1 MDNGQT
7 IVEKI
12 FSEKSG
18 RMAFAGDTVIANVD
32 KIMSHDATTSLAIKS
47 FNELKGFK
55 IRAEKVVFVFDHVVP
70 AASVQAAN
78 MQKEIMGFAE
88 KHAILDIFYGK
99 GICHHLLID
108 EGIALPNTLIAGAD
122 SHTCTFGAVSSLGI
136 GMGSTDIAV
145 SWATGKN
152 WFMVPETIKAEMNGK
167 VGKDIV
173 SKDIALEIIRIL
185 GANGAAYKSVEYSGN
200 AVADMAISDRITI
213 ANMSVECGAK
223 IGLFPS
229 DSITKKFFEEKGKNV
244 GEMKADENAKY
255 ESLFEINLNELERLV
270 ACPHEPKNVK
280 AVSEAKGIKLD
291 QIVIGTCTNGR
302 LEDLELA
309 AKILKGKSVHKNAR
323 LIVVPSTVQE
333 YQKAMGEGLMDI
345 FLNAGAIVCNAGCGP
360 CLGRHSGVLGDKEV
374 CLSTQNRN
382 FCGRMG
388 SPNSEI
394 YLGSPITAA
403 LSAIEGELC

>member
-55 IRAEKVVFVFDHVVP
+55 IRAEKSCFVFDHVVP

-145 SWATGKN
+145 SWATGKTGS
-152 WFMVPETIKAEMNGK
+152 WF
-167 VGKDIV
+167 
-173 SKDIALEIIRIL
+173 
-185 GANGAAYKSVEYSGN
+185 
-200 AVADMAISDRITI
+200 
-213 ANMSVECGAK
+213 
-223 IGLFPS
+223 
-229 DSITKKFFEEKGKNV
+229 
-244 GEMKADENAKY
+244 
-255 ESLFEINLNELERLV
+255 
-270 ACPHEPKNVK
+270 
-280 AVSEAKGIKLD
+280 
-291 QIVIGTCTNGR
+291 
-302 LEDLELA
+302 
-309 AKILKGKSVHKNAR
+309 LKQLR
-323 LIVVPSTVQE
+323 
-333 YQKAMGEGLMDI
+333 QK
-345 FLNAGAIVCNAGCGP
+345 
-360 CLGRHSGVLGDKEV
+360 
-374 CLSTQNRN
+374 
-382 FCGRMG
+382 
-388 SPNSEI
+388 
-394 YLGSPITAA
+394 
-403 LSAIEGELC
+403 